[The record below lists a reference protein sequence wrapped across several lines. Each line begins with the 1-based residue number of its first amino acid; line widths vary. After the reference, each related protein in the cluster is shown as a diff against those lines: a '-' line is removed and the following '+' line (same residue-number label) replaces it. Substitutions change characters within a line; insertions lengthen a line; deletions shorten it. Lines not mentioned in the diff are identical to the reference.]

1 MLYNKL
7 HNLFKNIRKVSKN
20 VSQKLPLLVL
30 KNIDKAIN
38 IERPVLLIAF
48 LFAVVKKGAI
58 TMYMAN
64 HEIKSLIKSLR
75 FSQAQVA
82 KEMGISYSYFSK
94 MLQVPLSP
102 QWAKRV
108 DKALKQLLHE
118 RTTEE
123 QKVVQ
128 WFDNPKSGLLG
139 EDWYKNNAKK

>member
-1 MLYNKL
+1 
-7 HNLFKNIRKVSKN
+7 
-20 VSQKLPLLVL
+20 
-30 KNIDKAIN
+30 
-38 IERPVLLIAF
+38 
-48 LFAVVKKGAI
+48 
-58 TMYMAN
+58 MYAAN

-102 QWAKRV
+102 QWARRV

-118 RTTEE
+118 RNIEE

>member
-1 MLYNKL
+1 
-7 HNLFKNIRKVSKN
+7 
-20 VSQKLPLLVL
+20 
-30 KNIDKAIN
+30 
-38 IERPVLLIAF
+38 
-48 LFAVVKKGAI
+48 
-58 TMYMAN
+58 MYAAN

-102 QWAKRV
+102 QWTRRV

-123 QKVVQ
+123 QKAVQ
-128 WFDNPKSGLLG
+128 WLDNPKSGLLG
-139 EDWYKNNAKK
+139 EDWYRNNAKK

>member
-7 HNLFKNIRKVSKN
+7 RNLFRNIRKVSKN

-48 LFAVVKKGAI
+48 LFAVVKKGVI

-102 QWAKRV
+102 QWARRV

-123 QKVVQ
+123 QKVAQ